1 MFINKRTLIIV
12 GIVVVVVMLGAGI
25 GLVYAFAAL
34 SQQSTTNANLS
45 ASATAV
51 AAVPSPSSGA
61 KSGQRRVTGV
71 IQSLGS
77 SSFVLSANQ
86 GKRKITVNVDAQTM
100 FRRAGKAASF
110 HDLQIG
116 ETVVVLG
123 TLDTSTKTMQATR
136 VTVSPAVATPTATAT
151 P

>member
-1 MFINKRTLIIV
+1 MFINRRTMIII

-25 GLVYAFAAL
+25 GLVYAFSAL
-34 SQQSTTNANLS
+34 SQQNTTNANLS
-45 ASATAV
+45 ATVTAV
-51 AAVPSPSSGA
+51 TAASSPSSGT

-86 GKRKITVNVDAQTM
+86 GKRKITVNIDAQTM

-110 HDLQIG
+110 RDLQVG

-123 TLDTSTKTMQATR
+123 TLDTSTKTMRATR
-136 VTVSPAVATPTATAT
+136 VMISPTVATPTPTAT